1 MLNRTTTNE
10 KLITKLKQL
19 IIMAIQIKSV
29 ERPQPGVAGGG
40 VRKHYAVPVHG
51 REISL
56 DGLTRSIEKTSTVNG
71 ADIRAVLY
79 AMVEEATLGLSE
91 GRIIRLG
98 DLGSLRITLS
108 SEGKNT
114 VEEVT
119 SAAVKKAR
127 VIFTPGKKLQEM
139 LKNAKFTKV

>member
-1 MLNRTTTNE
+1 
-10 KLITKLKQL
+10 
-19 IIMAIQIKSV
+19 MAIQIKSV
-29 ERPQPGVAGGG
+29 ERGQPGVAGGG
-40 VRKHYAVPVHG
+40 TKKFYASPVHE

-56 DGLTRSIEKTSTVNG
+56 DGLTKAIEKTSTVNG

-79 AMVEEATLGLSE
+79 AMVEEAVSGLSD

-108 SEGKNT
+108 SEGKDT
-114 VEEVT
+114 AEEVT
-119 SAAVKKAR
+119 ANSVKKAG

-139 LKNAKFTKV
+139 LGSAKFTKV

>member
-1 MLNRTTTNE
+1 
-10 KLITKLKQL
+10 
-19 IIMAIQIKSV
+19 MAIQIKSV
-29 ERPQPGVAGGG
+29 ERGQPGVAGGG
-40 VRKHYAVPVHG
+40 TKKFYASPVHD

-56 DGLTRSIEKTSTVNG
+56 DGLTKAIEKTSTVNG

-79 AMVEEATLGLSE
+79 AMVEEAVNGLSD

-114 VEEVT
+114 ADEVT
-119 SAAVKKAR
+119 ATSVKKAG
-127 VIFTPGKKLQEM
+127 VIFTPGQKLQEM
-139 LKNAKFTKV
+139 LKVAKFTKV

>member
-1 MLNRTTTNE
+1 
-10 KLITKLKQL
+10 
-19 IIMAIQIKSV
+19 MAIQIKSV
-29 ERPQPGVAGGG
+29 ERGQPGVAGGG
-40 VRKHYAVPVHG
+40 VKKYYASPVHD

-56 DGLTRSIEKTSTVNG
+56 DGLTKSIEKTSTVSG

-79 AMVEEATLGLSE
+79 AMVEEAVSGLSD

-114 VEEVT
+114 AEEVT
-119 SAAVKKAR
+119 ANVVKKAG

-139 LKNAKFTKV
+139 LAGAKFTKV

>member
-1 MLNRTTTNE
+1 MS
-10 KLITKLKQL
+10 
-19 IIMAIQIKSV
+19 IQIKSV

-40 VRKHYAVPVHG
+40 VKKFYASPVQG

-56 DGLTRSIEKTSTVNG
+56 EDLTRAIEKTSTVSG

-79 AMVEEATLGLSE
+79 ATVEEAVDGLSE

-98 DLGSLRITLS
+98 ELGSLRITLS
-108 SEGKNT
+108 SEGKYT
-114 VEEVT
+114 AEEVT
-119 SAAVKKAR
+119 AAAVKKAS

-139 LKNAKFTKV
+139 LRNAKYTKV

>member
-1 MLNRTTTNE
+1 
-10 KLITKLKQL
+10 
-19 IIMAIQIKSV
+19 MAIQIKAV
-29 ERPQPGVAGGG
+29 ERGQPGVAGGG
-40 VRKHYAVPVHG
+40 VKKFYASPVHD

-56 DGLTRSIEKTSTVNG
+56 DGLTKAIEKTSTVNG

-79 AMVEEATLGLSE
+79 AMVEEAVSGLSD

-108 SEGKNT
+108 SEGKDT

-119 SAAVKKAR
+119 ATSVKKAG

-139 LKNAKFTKV
+139 LKSAKFTKV